1 MSLSSGGVPKYTPP
15 KCYGKARGGIFR
27 IMSQRLLWQKGLDSP
42 SPKGEDSP
50 VSLPCLGA
58 RWRTTRSKSY
68 LDSQYGFMVALHD
81 PLPVPHCHPS
91 SATIGCTC
99 AVAGVGFSPVQN
111 IMDYKPSTL
120 FTQLRHV
127 AGSFTAH
134 RLVCRVFCA
143 CAHGCTWVP
152 PILTYLGKLIFQ
164 IPSPSVHCHCNNYGA
179 LMLLHP

>member
-27 IMSQRLLWQKGLDSP
+27 IMSQRLLCQKGLDSQ
-42 SPKGEDSP
+42 SLKGRT
-50 VSLPCLGA
+50 LPCLSRVLAHAGA
-58 RWRTTRSKSY
+58 RHAPLY
-68 LDSQYGFMVALHD
+68 LDSQYGFIVALHD

-91 SATIGCTC
+91 SATIGCTRV
-99 AVAGVGFSPVQN
+99 VAGAGFSPVQN
-111 IMDYKPSTL
+111 ITDYKPSTP

-143 CAHGCTWVP
+143 FAHGCTWVP
-152 PILTYLGKLIFQ
+152 PILTYLGKFISQ
-164 IPSPSVHCHCNNYGA
+164 IQSPSSHCCCNTYGA